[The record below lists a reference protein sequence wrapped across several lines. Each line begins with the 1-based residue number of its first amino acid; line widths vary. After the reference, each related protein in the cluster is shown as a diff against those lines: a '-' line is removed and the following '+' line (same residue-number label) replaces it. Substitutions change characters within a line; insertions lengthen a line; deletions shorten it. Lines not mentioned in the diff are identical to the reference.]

1 MYIPINKLHGQEV
14 TTNRMYSQ
22 FLKKWKI
29 PIMRE
34 IKTSEGLVSFNY

>member
-22 FLKKWKI
+22 FLKKSKI
-29 PIMRE
+29 PLTRE
-34 IKTSEGLVSFNY
+34 MKTSEGLMSFDY